1 MVLMNDVSERWA
13 RWESNNSGKYAYQYF
28 INMVHSYVR
37 IYTEYLGGREHKADR
52 TDIIKRRC
60 IAQQITMN
68 DIMKEDD
75 MC

>member
-1 MVLMNDVSERWA
+1 
-13 RWESNNSGKYAYQYF
+13 
-28 INMVHSYVR
+28 MVHSYVR